1 MLPLVSDARRLA
13 ESCDVLVGWGEPPRG
28 APAIVTSHWD
38 GSSTFGRELLEKC
51 SGAHALV
58 AVSRSALEAF
68 PAAHRGRAEIIYNG
82 VDQQRVVPTRSR
94 SDIRREFGIADGAKV
109 LGYLGRISTEKRV
122 GAVVRA
128 VARLPRDWVGLI
140 VGDGSARAK
149 LQRAI
154 KRHGKRRVILSPP
167 RPDVGNV
174 LAAFD
179 RLVLPS
185 RGEGFG
191 LVVAEAWLARV
202 PVIATRVGIVR
213 EQPELA
219 QLVTGTADDSLGR
232 AIAAAAP
239 SADAGRTERAFR
251 FASER
256 LTAKVFGERWSS
268 LLRSTGRE

>member
-1 MLPLVSDARRLA
+1 M
-13 ESCDVLVGWGEPPRG
+13 
-28 APAIVTSHWD
+28 
-38 GSSTFGRELLEKC
+38 
-51 SGAHALV
+51 
-58 AVSRSALEAF
+58 
-68 PAAHRGRAEIIYNG
+68 
-82 VDQQRVVPTRSR
+82 
-94 SDIRREFGIADGAKV
+94 
-109 LGYLGRISTEKRV
+109 
-122 GAVVRA
+122 VRA